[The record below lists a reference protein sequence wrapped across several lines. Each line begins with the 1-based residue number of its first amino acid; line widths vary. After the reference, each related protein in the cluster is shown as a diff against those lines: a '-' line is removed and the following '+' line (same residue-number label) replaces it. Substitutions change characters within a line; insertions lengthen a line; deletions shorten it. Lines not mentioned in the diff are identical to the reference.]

1 MWVVEVIYSVYN
13 MMIHFS
19 LLALI
24 CRIFIRIKKIDPEEF
39 EFYESL
45 EKKELDREKEIKR
58 KEEEGMRLFKF
69 QQQKKS
75 VLDEERASQTQT
87 ESVKTTIVPEVLK
100 KKKDIQ
106 KEILG
111 NGIVLKK
118 RGANHSTTDPIESS
132 DLHKKSKIEITTP
145 ASKKT
150 MLVADYG
157 SDSD

>member
-1 MWVVEVIYSVYN
+1 MDDDTLKRSFN
-13 MMIHFS
+13 F
-19 LLALI
+19 ALI
-24 CRIFIRIKKIDPEEF
+24 CRILIRIKKIDPEEF

-69 QQQKKS
+69 QQQNKS
-75 VLDEERASQTQT
+75 VLDEERASQVQT
-87 ESVKTTIVPEVLK
+87 DAVKTTAVPEVLK

-118 RGANHSTTDPIESS
+118 RGANHTTTDPSESS
-132 DLHKKSKIEITTP
+132 GLHKKSKSEITTP
-145 ASKKT
+145 ALKKT